1 MALYPYTLRPIDV
14 HLTDAE
20 FRQAQAQLFASNEQS
35 LARISTKTWVIVGVL
50 VAVAIAGIILVHG
63 YSTLIFW
70 LLLVGVAVFLL
81 IRTVGLRWYV
91 KKEFDKQAA
100 SQTMPPELA
109 QLKLGIQSHGIIL
122 GLPAPD
128 AAPQKNTSKRKGS
141 GMHQPLIRQSAL
153 QQATIKW
160 SQISHWQET
169 PDYIFLVFSANGQQG
184 SQIVPKRMT
193 QQKFPIDTLR
203 HHLQE
208 HIGVQG
214 LPTTSALP
222 SQTTSI

>member
-1 MALYPYTLRPIDV
+1 M
-14 HLTDAE
+14 
-20 FRQAQAQLFASNEQS
+20 
-35 LARISTKTWVIVGVL
+35 IVGVVTL
-50 VAVAIAGIILVHG
+50 VALAGIVLVNG

-70 LLLVGVAVFLL
+70 LLLIGVAVFLL

-109 QLKLGIQSHGIIL
+109 NLKLGIQAHGIIL
-122 GLPAPD
+122 GLPAPTMT
-128 AAPQKNTSKRKGS
+128 PPKTSSKRKGS
-141 GMHQPLIRQSAL
+141 GISQPLFRQGAL
-153 QQATIKW
+153 QQAVIKW

-169 PDYIFLVFSANGQQG
+169 PDYIFFVFSANGQQG

-208 HIGVQG
+208 QIGVQG
-214 LPTTSALP
+214 LPTTTQLTDQPKSV
-222 SQTTSI
+222 

>member
-1 MALYPYTLRPIDV
+1 
-14 HLTDAE
+14 
-20 FRQAQAQLFASNEQS
+20 
-35 LARISTKTWVIVGVL
+35 
-50 VAVAIAGIILVHG
+50 
-63 YSTLIFW
+63 
-70 LLLVGVAVFLL
+70 
-81 IRTVGLRWYV
+81 
-91 KKEFDKQAA
+91 
-100 SQTMPPELA
+100 
-109 QLKLGIQSHGIIL
+109 
-122 GLPAPD
+122 
-128 AAPQKNTSKRKGS
+128 
-141 GMHQPLIRQSAL
+141 MHQPLIRQSAL

-169 PDYIFLVFSANGQQG
+169 PDYIFLVFSANSQQG

-222 SQTTSI
+222 NQTTSI